1 MLAAFEIRKIF
12 PGQNLQ
18 KLKDACDLIM
28 HLLIFGVFPTA
39 HSPESRDSGKLSFF
53 LKTKLSVLKIAEK
66 EIRKKTTTKP
76 GKEAPKF

>member
-28 HLLIFGVFPTA
+28 HLVIFGVFPTA
-39 HSPESRDSGKLSFF
+39 HSPESCDSEKLSFF
-53 LKTKLSVLKIAEK
+53 LKN
-66 EIRKKTTTKP
+66 
-76 GKEAPKF
+76 